1 MPIFEYE
8 CEKCGEKFEYFQWA
22 GEDAASLKCP
32 KCGETKT
39 KRVMSTFSK
48 RDGSCAPRQSG

>member
-39 KRVMSTFSK
+39 KRVMSTFPAGKAVRLASIK
-48 RDGSCAPRQSG
+48 